1 VVRPGDAN
9 ETAAAWKRI
18 LQQPTN
24 PSALA
29 LSRQNLPVFDRSNG
43 LASADGAAKGGY
55 VIAEA
60 DGDPQVILIATGSE
74 LQIALAARD
83 QLQAGGAPTRVVSMP
98 CVEWFEEQDSAYR
111 EQVLPHRIK
120 ARVSV
125 EAGVTFGWR
134 TYVGDSGAS
143 IGVDHFGSSADYQR
157 LYEEFGLTAERVAAT
172 ARTILDQIGAARD

>member
-1 VVRPGDAN
+1 
-9 ETAAAWKRI
+9 
-18 LQQPTN
+18 
-24 PSALA
+24 
-29 LSRQNLPVFDRSNG
+29 
-43 LASADGAAKGGY
+43 
-55 VIAEA
+55 
-60 DGDPQVILIATGSE
+60 VILIATGSE